1 MNIPHHLLHPRYW
14 PTWLGLALLRVL
26 VVLPQPVRMGIGR
39 WLSRALRPL
48 IKRRVQITD
57 VNIGLAFPEL
67 NEAQRRQRVHGH
79 IESQFLGLIELGMAW
94 WSSDREIIRLTH
106 IDGIG
111 NLKTALAEGKGVIL
125 LSAHF
130 APLDLSVRALGL
142 KLPFDFTYRPHQ
154 NPVLDHLL
162 RQHRECN
169 GKHHI
174 PRDDIRALLKTLKS
188 GRAVW
193 YASDQNF
200 GHKNSVFVD
209 FFGIPAATNTALS
222 RIAKLSSARV
232 VPYFYRRLDD
242 DTGYVI
248 EVLPALDN
256 FPGMDSAHDALRINA
271 LIEEAVRKA
280 PEQYYWSHRRYKDR
294 PGNEPRYY

>member
-111 NLKTALAEGKGVIL
+111 NLKTALAEGKGVITVDGRMIENL
-125 LSAHF
+125 HVDNAR
-130 APLDLSVRALGL
+130 RAIAIA
-142 KLPFDFTYRPHQ
+142 DA
-154 NPVLDHLL
+154 
-162 RQHRECN
+162 
-169 GKHHI
+169 I
-174 PRDDIRALLKTLKS
+174 A
-188 GRAVW
+188 
-193 YASDQNF
+193 
-200 GHKNSVFVD
+200 
-209 FFGIPAATNTALS
+209 ALS
-222 RIAKLSSARV
+222 
-232 VPYFYRRLDD
+232 
-242 DTGYVI
+242 
-248 EVLPALDN
+248 
-256 FPGMDSAHDALRINA
+256 DS
-271 LIEEAVRKA
+271 
-280 PEQYYWSHRRYKDR
+280 
-294 PGNEPRYY
+294 